1 MELTTTTQKEH
12 LINFLDAFETDPCSD
27 IIQLKE
33 DKKNIYQDF
42 VWELHQEESPN
53 NWRYNT
59 IFYLLDSIVNQYDF
73 ETIEDNIH
81 EIVESQVDIYNY
93 NLASWLSDDITRGY
107 QKELRELNI
116 NECNMNVFDII
127 KLTQY
132 EIIFDMLTMI
142 LNKNYSELFQEDNNN

>member
-1 MELTTTTQKEH
+1 MELTTTTKKEY
-12 LINFLDAFETDPCSD
+12 LINFLDAFETAPCSD

-42 VWELHQEESPN
+42 IWELHQEESPN
-53 NWRYNT
+53 NWRYNI
-59 IFYLLDSIVNQYDF
+59 IFYLLDSVVNQYDF
-73 ETIEDNIH
+73 ETIEDNIY

>member
-1 MELTTTTQKEH
+1 MELTTTTKKEH

-33 DKKNIYQDF
+33 DKKNIYQSF

-81 EIVESQVDIYNY
+81 EIVESQVDIYNH
-93 NLASWLSDDITRGY
+93 NLCIWLSDDVSRGY
-107 QKELRELNI
+107 KELDYVNKFSYQS
-116 NECNMNVFDII
+116 VFDII
-127 KLTQY
+127 RLIQF
-132 EIIFDMLTMI
+132 EIIQDMLTMI
-142 LNKNYSELFQEDNNN
+142 LNKDYSELFQEDNN

>member
-33 DKKNIYQDF
+33 DKKNIYQSF
-42 VWELHQEESPN
+42 IYELHQEESPN

-81 EIVESQVDIYNY
+81 EIVESQVDIYNH
-93 NLASWLSDDITRGY
+93 NLATWLADDVLRGY
-107 QKELRELNI
+107 KELDYVNKLSYQS
-116 NECNMNVFDII
+116 VFDII
-127 KLTQY
+127 KLIQF
-132 EIIFDMLTMI
+132 EIIQDMLTMI
-142 LNKNYSELFQEDNNN
+142 LNKNYSELFQEDNN

>member
-42 VWELHQEESPN
+42 IWELHQEESPN

-59 IFYLLDSIVNQYDF
+59 IFYLLDSVVNQYDF
-73 ETIEDNIH
+73 ETIEDSIH
-81 EIVESQVDIYNY
+81 EIVESQVEIYNY
-93 NLASWLSDDITRGY
+93 NLATWLADDVSRGY
-107 QKELRELNI
+107 KELDYVNKLSYQS
-116 NECNMNVFDII
+116 VFDII
-127 KLTQY
+127 KLIQF
-132 EIIFDMLTMI
+132 EIIQDMLTMI
-142 LNKNYSELFQEDNNN
+142 LNKDYSELFQEDNK

>member
-33 DKKNIYQDF
+33 DKKNIYQSF
-42 VWELHQEESPN
+42 IWELHQEESPN

-59 IFYLLDSIVNQYDF
+59 IFYLLDSVVNQYDF

-93 NLASWLSDDITRGY
+93 NLATWLSDDISRGCIDLHIDIEGN
-107 QKELRELNI
+107 K
-116 NECNMNVFDII
+116 NVFDYIRAM
-127 KLTQY
+127 QY

-142 LNKNYSELFQEDNNN
+142 LNKDYSELFQEDNK

>member
-1 MELTTTTQKEH
+1 MKLTTTTQKEH

-42 VWELHQEESPN
+42 IYELHQEESPN

-73 ETIEDNIH
+73 ETIEDNIN
-81 EIVESQVDIYNY
+81 EIVESQVDIYNH
-93 NLASWLSDDITRGY
+93 NLTTWLAADLSRGY
-107 QKELRELNI
+107 KELDYVNKLSYQS
-116 NECNMNVFDII
+116 VFDII
-127 KLTQY
+127 RLIQF
-132 EIIFDMLTMI
+132 EIIQDMLTII
-142 LNKNYSELFQEDNNN
+142 LNKDYSELFQEDNN